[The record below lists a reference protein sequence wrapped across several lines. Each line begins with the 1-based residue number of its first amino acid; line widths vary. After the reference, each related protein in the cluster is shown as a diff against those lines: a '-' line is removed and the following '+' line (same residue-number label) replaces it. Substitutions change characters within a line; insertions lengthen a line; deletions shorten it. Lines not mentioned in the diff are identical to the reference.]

1 MKIPAFLTCQ
11 AVLHCGIANP
21 CDAVFIPTAR
31 GDLRWIL
38 EESSW
43 GKERLTGLE
52 FVQGPRITS
61 EGVRLDTEVL
71 EHCNKEVA
79 QRFIGITLEG

>member
-1 MKIPAFLTCQ
+1 MLF
-11 AVLHCGIANP
+11 V
-21 CDAVFIPTAR
+21 IPTAR
-31 GDLRWIL
+31 ADWRWIL